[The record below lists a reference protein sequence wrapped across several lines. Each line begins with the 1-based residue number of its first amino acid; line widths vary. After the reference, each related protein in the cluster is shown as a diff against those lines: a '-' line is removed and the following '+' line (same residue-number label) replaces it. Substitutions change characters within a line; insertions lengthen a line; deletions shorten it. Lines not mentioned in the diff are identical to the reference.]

1 MNKDTPPHSALG
13 HEFGSN
19 RTRGRRF
26 RCLTEGAFLYK
37 SLHSRGNSLNVTSHD
52 SELQVKKHSF
62 LIVSNGIFLLNTPD
76 TIQLCLKKY
85 RIAPIVPQLSFNY
98 IEMEDNLISLNEI
111 PGGNKWLDAGLLGL
125 SSILFDAPLRMRK
138 RLFRGILNKSQR

>member
-1 MNKDTPPHSALG
+1 
-13 HEFGSN
+13 
-19 RTRGRRF
+19 
-26 RCLTEGAFLYK
+26 
-37 SLHSRGNSLNVTSHD
+37 
-52 SELQVKKHSF
+52 LQVKKHSF